1 MATTTR
7 NRSDASSHK
16 KSLSKPPVTAAA
28 QKSAN
33 GNGSAPS
40 PSDAD
45 VLRQLYLGL
54 LKCRMVEEFAQQRSS
69 VAEYDCAI
77 GHEAV
82 VVGSTLGLRAED
94 TITAS
99 GRNLAAQVAGGAS
112 FNLLLKQGDRENSC
126 SYRLGSAI

>member
-7 NRSDASSHK
+7 NRSNATPHK
-16 KSLSKPPVTAAA
+16 KSLSKPSVTDAP
-28 QKSAN
+28 QQSAN
-33 GNGSAPS
+33 GNGFAPS

-54 LKCRMVEEFAQQRSS
+54 LKCRIVEEFAQQRLS

-94 TITAS
+94 TIAAS
-99 GRNLAAQVAGGAS
+99 GQNLAAQVAGGAS
-112 FNLLLKQGDRENSC
+112 LQLASQTMG
-126 SYRLGSAI
+126 